1 MQCASHSVHMLWHNC
16 CVLFYKSSLLFY
28 KSSLLFYKSSL
39 LFYNSSL
46 LFYKSRQLVYKSRQL
61 VYKSSLLFYKSMLL
75 FYKSRQLVYKS
86 KTDSKRIPLICFA
99 FPVWSER
106 GLRAECVPNP
116 FHYYP
121 TNPLPPPCLPPLLSP
136 LSGCPPFADFPGVCT
151 AGSSP
156 GCFRS
161 LLFAEHGA
169 AISRG
174 TSKRG

>member
-1 MQCASHSVHMLWHNC
+1 MLPHLCLMKTNAMRITFCAHVM
-16 CVLFYKSSLLFY
+16 
-28 KSSLLFYKSSL
+28 
-39 LFYNSSL
+39 
-46 LFYKSRQLVYKSRQL
+46 RQLLSVSLQIQYVSLQIHAVSLQIQYISLQIQSL
-61 VYKSSLLFYKSMLL
+61 VLQIQSVILQIQSVSLQIQAVSLQIQAVSL
-75 FYKSRQLVYKS
+75 QI
-86 KTDSKRIPLICFA
+86 RIALIRFA
-99 FPVWSER
+99 FHAWSER

-116 FHYYP
+116 FHYHP
-121 TNPLPPPCLPPLLSP
+121 TNPLPPPCLPPLSSP